1 MSLHFF
7 ETVDSIIARD
17 PAARNRLE
25 VITCYPGLHAI
36 WVHRATHWLWNANLK
51 WPARFLAHLSR
62 IINGIEIHPGAIIG
76 KRVFIDH
83 GLGTVIGET
92 SEIGDDCTIYQGV
105 TLGGTSLY
113 KGAKRHPT
121 LGRGVVVSAGAK
133 ILGGFTIGDFARIGS
148 NAVVLKAVPP
158 NATAVGIPARVIRA
172 ELPSEA
178 TEASKDNFSAY
189 GITPEADDPVS
200 LALKSL
206 IDITL
211 ELEAKVKSLEH
222 KVLNNV
228 DDREDSKEHMK
239 DINQLKNW
247 LKD

>member
-1 MSLHFF
+1 M
-7 ETVDSIIARD
+7 
-17 PAARNRLE
+17 
-25 VITCYPGLHAI
+25 
-36 WVHRATHWLWNANLK
+36 
-51 WPARFLAHLSR
+51 
-62 IINGIEIHPGAIIG
+62 
-76 KRVFIDH
+76 
-83 GLGTVIGET
+83 
-92 SEIGDDCTIYQGV
+92 
-105 TLGGTSLY
+105 
-113 KGAKRHPT
+113 
-121 LGRGVVVSAGAK
+121 
-133 ILGGFTIGDFARIGS
+133 
-148 NAVVLKAVPP
+148 VLKAVPP

-222 KVLNNV
+222 QVLNNV